1 MLKKTNMGIL
11 LKVFDFMYVHFF
23 HCQMVNL
30 IKCVT
35 IFGVDNSSL
44 VHADNG
50 EKKFFFLKTCR
61 WIRWHL
67 ICVKCSISITRLIQ
81 KVV

>member
-1 MLKKTNMGIL
+1 MGIL

-30 IKCVT
+30 VKCVT

-44 VHADNG
+44 VHAGNG
-50 EKKFFFLKTCR
+50 EKKFFFEDL
-61 WIRWHL
+61 
-67 ICVKCSISITRLIQ
+67 Q
-81 KVV
+81 MD